1 MLFSDLVGFTS
12 MSEQMSPEELVA
24 LLNTYFEQAT
34 GVLMEIR
41 GCPADEALALLSGT
55 GRAQRRALEDVAAE
69 LVGVA
74 GPVRG

>member
-1 MLFSDLVGFTS
+1 VNRTDLTS
-12 MSEQMSPEELVA
+12 TPEPDLRLLADVRSRALV
-24 LLNTYFEQAT
+24 EQAT

-55 GRAQRRALEDVAAE
+55 GRAQHRALEDVAVE
-69 LVGVA
+69 LIGVA